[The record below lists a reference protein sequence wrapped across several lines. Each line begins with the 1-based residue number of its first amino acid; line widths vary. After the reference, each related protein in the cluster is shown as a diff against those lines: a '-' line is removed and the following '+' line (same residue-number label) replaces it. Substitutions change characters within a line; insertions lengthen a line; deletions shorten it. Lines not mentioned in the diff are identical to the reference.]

1 MGYAMTEEKNP
12 QTNGNFINEGLS
24 LISLLMSGMILIV
37 CCWGWRCKRRW
48 ACEKKEADEIVIQD
62 ATVVEEAGSRKAS
75 APPAPPALAAAPES
89 RTYSG
94 TYSITMAESA

>member
-1 MGYAMTEEKNP
+1 M
-12 QTNGNFINEGLS
+12 S

-48 ACEKKEADEIVIQD
+48 ECKKKEADEIVIQD
-62 ATVVEEAGSRKAS
+62 AAVVEEAGSRKAS
-75 APPAPPALAAAPES
+75 APPAPPALAAAPEP

-94 TYSITMAESA
+94 RYTVTVESERV

>member
-1 MGYAMTEEKNP
+1 MKTTTETFCKNKYSV
-12 QTNGNFINEGLS
+12 TGLCNRQS
-24 LISLLMSGMILIV
+24 CPLANS
-37 CCWGWRCKRRW
+37 KY
-48 ACEKKEADEIVIQD
+48 